1 MTASFLAFAILIG
14 LAARMPEG
22 RFVDSFVD
30 GSRDL
35 LGVALIIGIA
45 RGVTVI
51 MNNGLITDTVL
62 NAAEQAVSGLGGIA
76 FINLMFL
83 LFLPLSFLIPSSS
96 GLATVA
102 MPIMA
107 PLASFAAVP
116 PQLVVTA
123 YQTGNGLVNLV
134 TPTSAVVMGGLAI
147 ARVGYGTWLKFVW
160 PLLIVLAI
168 LCMVVMSIAVLLS

>member
-1 MTASFLAFAILIG
+1 MTPTAGIAAVIQLAVAPVFL
-14 LAARMPEG
+14 LAAIAG
-22 RFVDSFVD
+22 
-30 GSRDL
+30 L
-35 LGVALIIGIA
+35 LGVALVVGLA
-45 RGVTVI
+45 RGISVI

-62 NAAEQAVSGLGGIA
+62 NAAEQSVAGLGGAA
-76 FINLMFL
+76 FINLMFG

-107 PLASFAAVP
+107 PLASFAGVP
-116 PQLVVTA
+116 EFLVVTA
-123 YQTGNGLVNLV
+123 YQTGNGLINLI

-160 PLLIVLAI
+160 PMLVLLAI
-168 LCMVVMSIAVLLS
+168 LSMVVLTGGVLLGSP